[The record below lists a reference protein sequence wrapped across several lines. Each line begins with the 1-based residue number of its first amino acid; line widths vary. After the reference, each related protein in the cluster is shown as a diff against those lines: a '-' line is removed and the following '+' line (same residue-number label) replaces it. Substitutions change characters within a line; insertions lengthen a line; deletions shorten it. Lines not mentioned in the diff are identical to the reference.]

1 MVNKKILV
9 VGGAGYIGGFLTD
22 YLSSISNVLVYDNL
36 LYENMYLKN
45 IPFQFGDIQDTVNLS
60 KTIKEFQPDIVIWLA
75 ALVGDGACQLN
86 PNLTNKVNYESVKW
100 LCDNYSGKI
109 VFTSTCSVYGI
120 NNELIDESA
129 VPEPLS
135 IYASTK
141 LKAEQYLL
149 NNSDNCL
156 IFRLG
161 TLYGLG
167 DTYSRIRLD
176 LVANIL
182 TLKAI
187 NGESLSV
194 FGGEQW
200 RPILHVRDVS
210 TAIKHGIENN
220 ITGLFNLCNQ
230 NYTIKELAEN
240 IIHIVA
246 PDKGIINYIDM
257 PFEDLRNYKVSASK
271 FKTQGW
277 NPQYSLEQGLSDL
290 AKIIK
295 QKRIKDTENI
305 LFSNEKFLK
314 GGSS

>member
-1 MVNKKILV
+1 MKILV
-9 VGGAGYIGGFLTD
+9 AGGAGYIGGFLTD
-22 YLSSISNVLVYDNL
+22 YLSSTSNVLVYDNL
-36 LYENMYLKN
+36 LYENMYLKK

-187 NGESLSV
+187 NGQPLSV

-210 TAIKHGIENN
+210 TAIKYGIENN

-290 AKIIK
+290 AKIIT

-314 GGSS
+314 GESS